1 MHGILT
7 ADADLAREGVGDRSY
22 YFTERVSGA
31 RRDPVEGVVN
41 SVACWGDTETVRE
54 SPDRAAVTG
63 GGTRAAPD
71 VESHHWGT
79 VCPTDPDYR
88 AGVLD
93 RIADVGSVGDVRLT
107 TLGFP
112 GEDFCRCDRC
122 ERLFAESDCEDRVE
136 WRSSVI
142 TDFTAE
148 AAERVDGDVIATLY
162 PDPYPG
168 HLQERAGLDP
178 AALAE
183 HVDGFLVPLCG
194 TGYETTYWV
203 ESLARGFASEVGDL
217 DTSLTFQL
225 STSGTQA
232 ERLAELARRLDEHAD
247 GVVFGTH
254 RTDAD
259 LIRDVLA
266 ELDGRESSV
275 VA

>member
-1 MHGILT
+1 MYGVLT
-7 ADADLAREGVGDRSY
+7 ADADLASEGVGDNTY
-22 YFTERVSGA
+22 YFAERVSGA
-31 RRDPVEGVVN
+31 RRDPVDGVVN

-54 SPDRAAVTG
+54 SPERAAVASD
-63 GGTRAAPD
+63 GTRAAPD
-71 VESHHWGT
+71 VDGHHWGT

-88 AGVLD
+88 AALLD

-112 GEDFCRCDRC
+112 GADFCRCDRC
-122 ERLFAESDCEDRVE
+122 ERLFAESDSDDRAE

-142 TDFTAE
+142 TEFTAE
-148 AAERVDGDVIATLY
+148 AADLVDGEVIATLY

-168 HLQERAGLDP
+168 HLRERAGLDP

-203 ESLARGFASEVGDL
+203 ESLARGFDSAVGGL
-217 DTSLTFQL
+217 DASLTFQL
-225 STSGTQA
+225 STSGAQA

-266 ELDGRESSV
+266 ELNGPESSV